1 MAYSFDKF
9 FLHLP
14 AIERMKDFTEFWK
27 SSIDAVKAVPME
39 GTTLKRGSDRR
50 KFSAFDISYRSFGK
64 VTITGILYI
73 PDETPAPKPVVVL
86 HDYNRTDSFSGV
98 ELNQQHA
105 YLFLNLRGYQQM
117 GTTSPVRKSQTK
129 EATTPGLM
137 AENIADKKAI
147 YARAA
152 YLDCYRAIDF
162 LRLAR
167 KLDCSSVGIIGRGF
181 GASCAAFAAAFSNR
195 VGSVVLESPALA
207 WLHYSQNHSSGDIS
221 KEINQYLHANR
232 SRRNETKTAL
242 SYFDILNF
250 TDLISCPVMMSTG
263 LKDGVNPSQ
272 AAFAFF
278 NNLLT
283 DKTAYVYPDYDDRG
297 FGNESWKDAIAFTAE
312 KLASS

>member
-1 MAYSFDKF
+1 MAHSFDKY

-14 AIERMKDFTEFWK
+14 ALDRMKDFTEFWK
-27 SSIDAVKAVPME
+27 SSLDAVKAVPME
-39 GTTLKRGSDRR
+39 GTTKKRGSDRR
-50 KFSAFDISYRSFGK
+50 RFSAFDISFRSFGK
-64 VTITGILYI
+64 VTITGTLYI
-73 PDETPAPKPVVVL
+73 PDEAGSPKPVIL
-86 HDYNRTDSFSGV
+86 IHDYNRTDSFNGID
-98 ELNQQHA
+98 LNPKHA

-117 GTTSPVRKSQTK
+117 GATTPVRKTQAK
-129 EATTPGLM
+129 EVTTPGLM

-181 GASCAAFAAAFSNR
+181 GASCAAFVAAFSTR
-195 VGSVVLESPALA
+195 VGSLVLESPSLS

-221 KEINQYLHANR
+221 REINQYLHENR
-232 SRRNETKTAL
+232 ARRNDAKTAL

-250 TDLISCPVMMSTG
+250 TDQISCPVMMSTG
-263 LKDGVNPSQ
+263 LKDTVNPPQ

-283 DKTAYVYPDYDDRG
+283 EKTAYVYPEYDDRG
-297 FGNESWKDAIAFTAE
+297 FGAESWKDAIAFTME
-312 KLASS
+312 QLASS